1 LEAVSLS
8 VQQPI
13 TLSAVRPQIA
23 LALVLAAACG
33 SQDRSPPPAA
43 HDALSANLRRGPDAL
58 VLRLPREGGPARV
71 HAYPN
76 VDSVVWTS
84 AQAAPPIEQV
94 LGFDAEAGLAAFVD
108 RGGTPGHI
116 DLRLGDVR
124 RAPRRLKLTGPTSA
138 DGYTVFGVTSDGSVI
153 RYTPTGNW
161 SFKPPRPARAAFPQ
175 PDGSLIVLAG
185 APREGV
191 LWKVFP
197 PETELLDT
205 AAVPDV
211 QRTLRTQVGDRLYL
225 AVDGGGLA
233 GVRTRTLDVV
243 VRDVPLQGPVE
254 ALVATPSGDRV
265 YVLTKDTKGVRVYD
279 RYRERIAATIELP
292 AQPSDL
298 RMDPVGRYLLV
309 RAAEGDSAWVVA
321 LGDDRLIGTV
331 QTAWRTDLPFV
342 GLDGSVVTAVGRD
355 AVLVDATTLR
365 VTHRVPDGAGDFW
378 YPFRWAGFRQQEPL
392 GGPVAAD
399 SARGDSALAQADT
412 SIANAASAGALRPDS
427 GVARADTTPTQAAVG
442 YVVSFAALLSE
453 ERARETAEQI
463 RVGDERPRVQ
473 PTPRDGSTIYRVI
486 LGPYA
491 SREHAERV
499 GRASGQPYWV
509 YEAQP

>member
-1 LEAVSLS
+1 L
-8 VQQPI
+8 
-13 TLSAVRPQIA
+13 TAVRPLAA
-23 LALVLAAACG
+23 LALVLAACG
-33 SQDRSPPPAA
+33 SPDRAPPPAE
-43 HDALSANLRRGPDAL
+43 HDASSANLRRGPDAL
-58 VLRLPREGGPARV
+58 VLRLPREGGLARV

-84 AQAAPPIEQV
+84 VEPMPPVEQV
-94 LGFDAEAGLAAFVD
+94 LGFDAEAGLASFVD
-108 RGGTPGHI
+108 RAGTPGHI
-116 DLRLGDVR
+116 DFRLGDVR
-124 RAPRRLKLTGPTSA
+124 RAARRVRLTSAISA
-138 DGYTVFGVTSDGSVI
+138 DGYAVFGVTSDGSVV

-185 APREGV
+185 APKESV

-211 QRTLRTQVGDRLYL
+211 QRTLRTQVGDRLYF

-292 AQPSDL
+292 GRPGDL

-309 RAAEGDSAWVVA
+309 RAADIDSAWVVA
-321 LGDDRLIGTV
+321 IGTDRLIGGV
-331 QTAWRTDLPFV
+331 QSAWRTDLPFV
-342 GLDGSVVTAVGRD
+342 AVDGSIVTAVGRD
-355 AVLVDATTLR
+355 AVILDGAALRLVQ
-365 VTHRVPDGAGDFW
+365 RVPGGAGDFW
-378 YPFRWAGFRQQEPL
+378 YAFQWAGFRPLQESAPQIA
-392 GGPVAAD
+392 GD
-399 SARGDSALAQADT
+399 SARADSLLANADT
-412 SIANAASAGALRPDS
+412 SIANAASAGAPADSGAAQPDS
-427 GVARADTTPTQAAVG
+427 GPSPALGG
-442 YVVSFAALLSE
+442 YIVSFAAMLSE
-453 ERARETAEQI
+453 ERARETADQI

-486 LGPYA
+486 LGPYP
-491 SREHAERV
+491 SREHADRV

-509 YEAQP
+509 YEAHP

>member
-1 LEAVSLS
+1 M
-8 VQQPI
+8 
-13 TLSAVRPQIA
+13 RPLAA
-23 LALVLAAACG
+23 LALVLAACG
-33 SQDRSPPPAA
+33 SPDRSPPPAA
-43 HDALSANLRRGPDAL
+43 HDAHSANLRRGPDAL
-58 VLRLPREGGPARV
+58 VLRLPREGGLARV
-71 HAYPN
+71 HAYPA

-84 AQAAPPIEQV
+84 GDAAPPVDQV
-94 LGFDAEAGLAAFVD
+94 LGFDAEAGLVSFLD
-108 RGGTPGHI
+108 RAGTPGHI

-124 RAPRRLKLTGPTSA
+124 RAARRLKLTSATSA
-138 DGYTVFGVTSDGSVI
+138 DGYAVFGVAGDGSVV

-185 APREGV
+185 APRESV

-211 QRTLRTQVGDRLYL
+211 QRTLRTQVGDRLYF
-225 AVDGGGLA
+225 AVDGGGLT

-292 AQPSDL
+292 ARPADL

-309 RAAEGDSAWVVA
+309 RAAEADSAWVVA
-321 LGDDRLIGTV
+321 IGTDRLLGAV
-331 QTAWRTDLPFV
+331 PTAWRADLPFV
-342 GLDGSVVTAVGRD
+342 GLDGSIVTAVGGD
-355 AVLVDATTLR
+355 AALVDGSTLR
-365 VTHRVPDGAGDFW
+365 VTHRVPGGSGDFW
-378 YPFRWAGFRQQEPL
+378 YPFRWSGFRPVQDSTA
-392 GGPVAAD
+392 GPAASGSTGPD
-399 SARGDSALAQADT
+399 SGLANADT
-412 SIANAASAGALRPDS
+412 SSANAAAGAAPGDS
-427 GVARADTTPTQAAVG
+427 GSARADSVPRPSTGG
-442 YVVSFAALLSE
+442 YIVSFAALLSE
-453 ERARETAEQI
+453 ERARETAAQI

-473 PTPRDGSTIYRVI
+473 PTPRDGSMIYRVI
-486 LGPYA
+486 LGPYPD
-491 SREHAERV
+491 REHAERV

>member
-1 LEAVSLS
+1 
-8 VQQPI
+8 
-13 TLSAVRPQIA
+13 
-23 LALVLAAACG
+23 VLAACG
-33 SQDRSPPPAA
+33 SPDRPAPA
-43 HDALSANLRRGPDAL
+43 DTHDAASANPRNDPDAL
-58 VLRLPREGGPARV
+58 VLRVPREGGLARV
-71 HAYPN
+71 HAYPAI
-76 VDSVVWTS
+76 DSVVWTS
-84 AQAAPPIEQV
+84 NQPVPAVEQV
-94 LGFDAEAGLAAFVD
+94 LGFDAEAGLASFVD
-108 RGGTPGHI
+108 RAGTPGHI

-124 RAPRRLKLTGPTSA
+124 RAPRRTKLTSATSA
-138 DGYTVFGVTSDGSVI
+138 DGYAVFGVTSDGSVM

-185 APREGV
+185 APREAV

-205 AAVPDV
+205 AALPDV
-211 QRTLRTQVGDRLYL
+211 QRTLRTQVGDRLYF

-243 VRDVPLQGPVE
+243 VRDVPLQAPVE

-265 YVLTKDTKGVRVYD
+265 YMLTKDTKGVRIYD

-292 AQPSDL
+292 GQPADL

-309 RAAEGDSAWVVA
+309 RSADSDSAWVVA
-321 LGDDRLIGTV
+321 LANDRLVGVIATV
-331 QTAWRTDLPFV
+331 WRSDLPFV
-342 GLDGSVVTAVGRD
+342 GQDGSIVTTVGRD
-355 AVLVDATTLR
+355 AVVVDGSTLR
-365 VTHRVPDGAGDFW
+365 VTRTIPSGAADFW
-378 YPFRWAGFRQQEPL
+378 YPFRWAGFRQHDPL
-392 GGPVAAD
+392 GGPVASD
-399 SARGDSALAQADT
+399 SAGRDSTLANVDT
-412 SIANAASAGALRPDS
+412 SIANAASAATSDSAGARPDS
-427 GVARADTTPTQAAVG
+427 AAPQQPVGG

-463 RVGDERPRVQ
+463 RVGDEKPRVQ

-486 LGPYA
+486 LGPYP
-491 SREHAERV
+491 SREHADRV

>member
-1 LEAVSLS
+1 
-8 VQQPI
+8 
-13 TLSAVRPQIA
+13 
-23 LALVLAAACG
+23 VLAACG
-33 SQDRSPPPAA
+33 SPDRSPPPPA
-43 HDALSANLRRGPDAL
+43 HDASSANLRRGPDAL

-84 AQAAPPIEQV
+84 AQPVPPVDEV
-94 LGFDAEAGLAAFVD
+94 LGFDAEAGLASFVD
-108 RGGTPGHI
+108 RAGTPGHI
-116 DLRLGDVR
+116 DFRLGDIR
-124 RAPRRLKLTGPTSA
+124 RAARGVKLTSATSS
-138 DGYTVFGVTSDGSVI
+138 DGYTVFGVDGDGSVV

-185 APREGV
+185 APKEAV

-197 PETELLDT
+197 PETDLLDT
-205 AAVPDV
+205 AAVPEV
-211 QRTLRTQVGDRLYL
+211 HRTLRTQVGDRLYF
-225 AVDGGGLA
+225 AVDGGALT

-243 VRDVPLQGPVE
+243 VRDVPLHGPVE

-265 YVLTKDTKGVRVYD
+265 FVLTKGTNGVRVYD
-279 RYRERIAATIELP
+279 RYRERIGATIDLP
-292 AQPSDL
+292 GTPADL

-309 RAAEGDSAWVVA
+309 RAAERDSAWVIA
-321 LGDDRLIGTV
+321 IGNDHLV
-331 QTAWRTDLPFV
+331 GAVRTAWRTDLPFV
-342 GLDGSVVTAVGRD
+342 ALDGGIVTAVGRD
-355 AVLVDATTLR
+355 VAILDGSTLR
-365 VTHRVPDGAGDFW
+365 QTRRVPEGASDFW
-378 YPFRWAGFRQQEPL
+378 YPFRWAGFRPVQENAA
-392 GGPVAAD
+392 GPAAAD
-399 SARGDSALAQADT
+399 STRGDSSLASADS
-412 SIANAASAGALRPDS
+412 SIANAGSPMTARVDSAAPPADSAPRP
-427 GVARADTTPTQAAVG
+427 ARG

-463 RVGDERPRVQ
+463 RVDGEKPRVQ

-486 LGPYA
+486 VGPYP
-491 SREHAERV
+491 SREQAERV

>member
-1 LEAVSLS
+1 M
-8 VQQPI
+8 
-13 TLSAVRPQIA
+13 RPQFA
-23 LALVLAAACG
+23 LALVFAAACG
-33 SQDRSPPPAA
+33 SSDRSPPPPAR
-43 HDALSANLRRGPDAL
+43 DALSDNLRRGPDAL

-71 HAYPN
+71 HAYPAL
-76 VDSVVWTS
+76 DSVVWTS
-84 AQAAPPIEQV
+84 GQPAPPVEQV
-94 LGFDAEAGLAAFVD
+94 LGFDAEAGLVSFVD
-108 RGGTPGHI
+108 RTGTPGYI

-124 RAPRRLKLTGPTSA
+124 PGPRRLKLMGPTSA
-138 DGYTVFGVTSDGSVI
+138 DGYTVFGVTNDGSVI

-185 APREGV
+185 APREAV

-211 QRTLRTQVGDRLYL
+211 RRTLRTQVGDRLYL
-225 AVDGGGLA
+225 AVEGGGLA

-243 VRDVPLQGPVE
+243 VRDVPLEGPVE

-292 AQPSDL
+292 GTPSDL
-298 RMDPVGRYLLV
+298 RMDAVGRYLLV
-309 RAAEGDSAWVVA
+309 RAAEGDSAWIVT
-321 LGDDRLIGTV
+321 LGNDRLVGTV
-331 QTAWRTDLPFV
+331 PTRWRADLPFV
-342 GLDGSVVTAVGRD
+342 GLDGSIVTAVGRD
-355 AVLVDATTLR
+355 AALVDPTTLR
-365 VTHRVPDGAGDFW
+365 ETRRVPDGASDFW
-378 YPFRWAGFRQQEPL
+378 YPFRWAGFRQQESL

-399 SARGDSALAQADT
+399 SARSDSGLARADT
-412 SIANAASAGALRPDS
+412 SVANAASAGVVRPDS
-427 GVARADTTPTQAAVG
+427 SGVRADTAPRQGPAG
-442 YVVSFAALLSE
+442 YIVSFAALLSE
-453 ERARETAEQI
+453 QRARETAEQI

-486 LGPYA
+486 LGPYP
-491 SREHAERV
+491 SREDAERV

>member
-1 LEAVSLS
+1 V
-8 VQQPI
+8 
-13 TLSAVRPQIA
+13 
-23 LALVLAAACG
+23 LALVLAACG
-33 SQDRSPPPAA
+33 SPDRPAPA
-43 HDALSANLRRGPDAL
+43 DTHSALSANLRNGPDAL
-58 VLRLPREGGPARV
+58 VLRLPREGGLVRV
-71 HAYPN
+71 HAYPAL
-76 VDSVVWTS
+76 DSVVWTS
-84 AQAAPPIEQV
+84 NQPAPPVDQV

-108 RGGTPGHI
+108 RAGTPGHI
-116 DLRLGDVR
+116 DFRLGDVR
-124 RAPRRLKLTGPTSA
+124 RAARKTKLTSAISA
-138 DGYTVFGVTSDGSVI
+138 DGYAVFGVTPDGSVM

-185 APREGV
+185 APREAV

-197 PETELLDT
+197 PETDLLDT

-211 QRTLRTQVGDRLYL
+211 QRTLRTQVGDRLYFAL
-225 AVDGGGLA
+225 EGGGLA

-279 RYRERIAATIELP
+279 RYRERIGATIELP
-292 AQPSDL
+292 GQPTDL

-309 RAAEGDSAWVVA
+309 RAGDTDSAWVVA
-321 LGDDRLIGTV
+321 LANDHLVGAVRST
-331 QTAWRTDLPFV
+331 WRRDLPFV
-342 GLDGSVVTAVGRD
+342 GLDGSIVTAAGRD
-355 AVLVDATTLR
+355 AAVVDGATLR
-365 VTHRVPDGAGDFW
+365 VTRTIPGGGEDFW
-378 YPFRWAGFRQQEPL
+378 YPFRWAGFRQQESL
-392 GGPVAAD
+392 AGPPAAD
-399 SARGDSALAQADT
+399 STRRDSSLVADT
-412 SIANAASAGALRPDS
+412 SIANAASSGAVRPDS
-427 GVARADTTPTQAAVG
+427 GAASTDTAHRVATTG
-442 YVVSFAALLSE
+442 YIVSFAALLSE

-463 RVGDERPRVQ
+463 RVEGEKPRVQ
-473 PTPRDGSTIYRVI
+473 PTPRDGSTIYRVV

-491 SREHAERV
+491 TRDQADRV

>member
-1 LEAVSLS
+1 VIQA
-8 VQQPI
+8 I
-13 TLSAVRPQIA
+13 TLSPVRPLVA
-23 LALVLAAACG
+23 LALVLAACG
-33 SQDRSPPPAA
+33 SPDRPAPA
-43 HDALSANLRRGPDAL
+43 DTHDAVSANLRNGPDAL
-58 VLRLPREGGPARV
+58 VLRVPREGGLVRV
-71 HAYPN
+71 HAYPA

-84 AQAAPPIEQV
+84 AQPAPAIDQV
-94 LGFDAEAGLAAFVD
+94 LGFDAEAGLASFVD
-108 RGGTPGHI
+108 RAGVPGHI
-116 DLRLGDVR
+116 DFRLGDVR
-124 RAPRRLKLTGPTSA
+124 RAERRLKLASPTSA
-138 DGYTVFGVTSDGSVI
+138 DGYTVFGVTSDGSVV
-153 RYTPTGNW
+153 RYSPTGNW

-185 APREGV
+185 APREAV
-191 LWKVFP
+191 LWKIFP

-205 AAVPDV
+205 ASLPDV
-211 QRTLRTQVGDRLYL
+211 QRTLRTQVGDRLYF

-233 GVRTRTLDVV
+233 GIRTRTLDVV

-309 RAAEGDSAWVVA
+309 RAAKGDSAWVVA
-321 LGDDRLIGTV
+321 LGNDRLIGAV

-342 GLDGSVVTAVGRD
+342 GLDGSIVAADGRD
-355 AVLVDATTLR
+355 AAIVDASTLR
-365 VTHRVPDGAGDFW
+365 ITHRVPGGAGDFW
-378 YPFRWAGFRQQEPL
+378 YPFRWAGFRQQDPL
-392 GGPVAAD
+392 GGPLAAD
-399 SARGDSALAQADT
+399 SARSDSTVAHADT
-412 SIANAASAGALRPDS
+412 SVANAAAAGGVRPDS
-427 GVARADTTPTQAAVG
+427 TVARADTAPRRANVG

-453 ERARETAEQI
+453 ERARQTAEQI

-486 LGPYA
+486 LGPYP
-491 SREHAERV
+491 SRDHAERV

>member
-1 LEAVSLS
+1 VL
-8 VQQPI
+8 QPI
-13 TLSAVRPQIA
+13 TLTAVRPLLA
-23 LALVLAAACG
+23 LALVLAACG
-33 SQDRSPPPAA
+33 SPDRPAPA
-43 HDALSANLRRGPDAL
+43 DTHDALSANLRNGPDAL
-58 VLRLPREGGPARV
+58 VLRVPREGGLARV
-71 HAYPN
+71 HAYPA
-76 VDSVVWTS
+76 VDSIVWTS
-84 AQAAPPIEQV
+84 MQPAPAIDQV

-108 RGGTPGHI
+108 RVGTPGHI
-116 DLRLGDVR
+116 DFRLGDVR
-124 RAPRRLKLTGPTSA
+124 RAPRKTKLTSATSA
-138 DGYTVFGVTSDGSVI
+138 DGYTVFGVTSDGAVV

-185 APREGV
+185 APREAV

-211 QRTLRTQVGDRLYL
+211 QRTLRTQVGDRLYF
-225 AVDGGGLA
+225 AVEGDGLA
-233 GVRTRTLDVV
+233 GVRTKTLDVV

-265 YVLTKDTKGVRVYD
+265 YVLTKDTKGVLVYD

-292 AQPSDL
+292 GQPSDL

-309 RAAEGDSAWVVA
+309 RAVSTDSAWVVA
-321 LGDDRLIGTV
+321 LGNDRLIGAIQTV
-331 QTAWRTDLPFV
+331 WRTDLPFV
-342 GLDGSVVTAVGRD
+342 GLDGAIVTTVGRD
-355 AVLVDATTLR
+355 AAVVDGSTLR
-365 VTHRVPDGAGDFW
+365 VTHRVPGGAADFW
-378 YPFRWAGFRQQEPL
+378 YPFRWAGFRQQDPL
-392 GGPVAAD
+392 GGPFATD
-399 SARGDSALAQADT
+399 SMRRDSTLANADT
-412 SIANAASAGALRPDS
+412 SIANAATAGAVRPDS
-427 GVARADTTPTQAAVG
+427 GAARIDTLAPRLATG
-442 YVVSFAALLSE
+442 YIVSFAALLSE

-463 RVGDERPRVQ
+463 RVDGEKPRVQ

-486 LGPYA
+486 LGPYPD
-491 SREHAERV
+491 REHAERV

>member
-1 LEAVSLS
+1 VIQA
-8 VQQPI
+8 I
-13 TLSAVRPQIA
+13 TLSPVRPLIA
-23 LALVLAAACG
+23 LALVLAACG
-33 SQDRSPPPAA
+33 SPDRPPPADT
-43 HDALSANLRRGPDAL
+43 HDAVSANLRNGPDAL
-58 VLRLPREGGPARV
+58 VLRVPREGGLARV
-71 HAYPN
+71 HTYPS

-84 AQAAPPIEQV
+84 AQPAPAIEQV
-94 LGFDAEAGLAAFVD
+94 LGFDAEAGLASFVD
-108 RGGTPGHI
+108 RSGTPGHI
-116 DLRLGDVR
+116 DFRLGDVR
-124 RAPRRLKLTGPTSA
+124 RAARRLRLTSPTSA
-138 DGYTVFGVTSDGSVI
+138 DGYAVFGVTSDGSVV

-185 APREGV
+185 APRQAV
-191 LWKVFP
+191 LWRVFP

-211 QRTLRTQVGDRLYL
+211 QRTLRTQVGDRLYF
-225 AVDGGGLA
+225 AVEGGGLA
-233 GVRTRTLDVV
+233 GIRTKTLDVV

-265 YVLTKDTKGVRVYD
+265 YVVTKDTKGVRVYD

-309 RAAEGDSAWVVA
+309 RAAQGDSAWVVA
-321 LGDDRLIGTV
+321 LATDRLIGAV
-331 QTAWRTDLPFV
+331 RTAWRTDLPFV
-342 GLDGSVVTAVGRD
+342 GLDGAIVTAVGRD
-355 AVLVDATTLR
+355 AAIVDASTLR
-365 VTHRVPDGAGDFW
+365 VTHAVPGGAADFW
-378 YPFRWAGFRQQEPL
+378 YPFRWAGFRQQDPL
-392 GGPVAAD
+392 GGPLAGD
-399 SARGDSALAQADT
+399 SARGDSTLAQADT
-412 SIANAASAGALRPDS
+412 SIANAAAAGGVRADS
-427 GVARADTTPTQAAVG
+427 GVTRVDSIVRPASVG
-442 YVVSFAALLSE
+442 YIVSFAALLSE

-463 RVGDERPRVQ
+463 KVGDERPRVQ

-486 LGPYA
+486 LGPYPN
-491 SREHAERV
+491 RDHAERV

>member
-1 LEAVSLS
+1 VI
-8 VQQPI
+8 QTI
-13 TLSAVRPQIA
+13 TLSPVRPLVA
-23 LALVLAAACG
+23 LALVLAACG
-33 SQDRSPPPAA
+33 SPDRPAPA
-43 HDALSANLRRGPDAL
+43 DTHDAVSANLRNGPDPL
-58 VLRLPREGGPARV
+58 VLRLPREGGLVRV
-71 HAYPN
+71 HAYPA

-84 AQAAPPIEQV
+84 AQPAPPVDEV
-94 LGFDAEAGLAAFVD
+94 LGFDAEAGLVPFMD
-108 RGGTPGHI
+108 RTGTPGHI
-116 DLRLGDVR
+116 DLRLGEVR
-124 RAPRRLKLTGPTSA
+124 RAARRMRLASATSG
-138 DGYTVFGVTSDGSVI
+138 DGHTIFGVTSDGSVV
-153 RYTPTGNW
+153 RYTPTGSW
-161 SFKPPRPARAAFPQ
+161 SFKPPRPARAVFPQ
-175 PDGSLIVLAG
+175 PDGSLIMLAG
-185 APREGV
+185 APREAV
-191 LWKVFP
+191 LWKIFP

-211 QRTLRTQVGDRLYL
+211 QRTLRTQVGDRLYF

-309 RAAEGDSAWVVA
+309 RAATGDSAWVIA
-321 LGDDRLIGTV
+321 LGTDQLLGSV
-331 QTAWRTDLPFV
+331 QTAWRADLPFV
-342 GLDGSVVTAVGRD
+342 GLDGSIVTSVGHDAAV
-355 AVLVDATTLR
+355 VDAATRRITR
-365 VTHRVPDGAGDFW
+365 HVPGGAGDFW
-378 YPFRWAGFRQQEPL
+378 YPFRWAGFRQQDSLPGPL
-392 GGPVAAD
+392 AAD
-399 SARGDSALAQADT
+399 SAAVDTTPAHRDS
-412 SIANAASAGALRPDS
+412 SVANAAAGGEPPDS
-427 GVARADTTPTQAAVG
+427 VRAPTDTTPRPGGAG
-442 YVVSFAALLSE
+442 YIVSFAALLSE

-473 PTPRDGSTIYRVI
+473 PTPRNGSTIYRVI
-486 LGPYA
+486 LGPYPN
-491 SREHAERV
+491 REQAERV

>member
-1 LEAVSLS
+1 LS
-8 VQQPI
+8 P
-13 TLSAVRPQIA
+13 VRPLVA
-23 LALVLAAACG
+23 LALVLAACG
-33 SQDRSPPPAA
+33 SPDRPGPADT
-43 HDALSANLRRGPDAL
+43 HDAVSADLRNGPDAL
-58 VLRLPREGGPARV
+58 VLRVPREGGLARV
-71 HAYPN
+71 HAYPA

-84 AQAAPPIEQV
+84 AQPAPAIGQV
-94 LGFDAEAGLAAFVD
+94 LGFDAEAGLASFVD
-108 RGGTPGHI
+108 RAGVPGHM
-116 DLRLGDVR
+116 DFRLGDVR
-124 RAPRRLKLTGPTSA
+124 HAARRLRLASATSA
-138 DGYTVFGVTSDGSVI
+138 DGYAVFGVTADGSVV

-185 APREGV
+185 APREAV

-211 QRTLRTQVGDRLYL
+211 RRTLRTQVGDRLYF
-225 AVDGGGLA
+225 AVEGGGLA
-233 GVRTRTLDVV
+233 GIRTRTLDVV

-279 RYRERIAATIELP
+279 RYRERMAATIELP

-321 LGDDRLIGTV
+321 LGTDRLIGALQTV
-331 QTAWRTDLPFV
+331 WRTDLPFV
-342 GLDGSVVTAVGRD
+342 GLDGAIVTAVGRD
-355 AVLVDATTLR
+355 AAVVDAATLR
-365 VTHRVPDGAGDFW
+365 ITHRVPDGAGDFW
-378 YPFRWAGFRQQEPL
+378 YPFRWAGFRQQEAL
-392 GGPVAAD
+392 GGPLAAD
-399 SARGDSALAQADT
+399 SVRSDSTLAHADT
-412 SIANAASAGALRPDS
+412 SIANAASAGGVGPDTA
-427 GVARADTTPTQAAVG
+427 VARVDTGPPPTTGG

-453 ERARETAEQI
+453 DRARETAAQI

-486 LGPYA
+486 LGPYP
-491 SREHAERV
+491 SRDHAERV